1 MRLSLALLL
10 PAIAGVAHAATAS
23 IQGMV
28 YWPGISVPKDGEE
41 LVLTPKQLRLV
52 LAGQLDLSQYHAL
65 TEVSSGK
72 IDPATL
78 DIINRL
84 VGGQEQLLDDESA
97 ERGRNLIIFRGNSEQ
112 IEKLKN
118 SADGKHNLETSYPFS
133 VAESSVCLEDL
144 DRLVADLKIQAAI
157 TDSTIHEFDL
167 SVRAA
172 LLFSTG
178 YSNYVAGANR
188 EA

>member
-1 MRLSLALLL
+1 M
-10 PAIAGVAHAATAS
+10 AGVAHAATAS

-28 YWPGISVPKDGEE
+28 NCPSISVPKDGEE
-41 LVLTPKQLRLV
+41 QVLTPKQLRLV
-52 LAGQLDLSQYHAL
+52 LAGQLGLSQYHAL
-65 TEVSSGK
+65 TEGSSGK

-97 ERGRNLIIFRGNSEQ
+97 ERGRNLMIFRGNNEQ

-118 SADGKHNLETSYPFS
+118 SADGKHHLESSYPFS
-133 VAESSVCLEDL
+133 VPESSVRLEDL
-144 DRLVADLKIQAAI
+144 DRLIADLKIQAAI

-167 SVRAA
+167 SVRASL
-172 LLFSTG
+172 LLFHG
-178 YSNYVAGANR
+178 LF
-188 EA
+188 

>member
-10 PAIAGVAHAATAS
+10 PAMAGVAQAATAS

-28 YWPGISVPKDGEE
+28 YWPSIFVPKDGEE

-65 TEVSSGK
+65 TEGSSGK
-72 IDPATL
+72 VAPATV
-78 DIINRL
+78 DILNTL
-84 VGGQEQLLDDESA
+84 VGGQDQLLGDGSA
-97 ERGRNLIIFRGNSEQ
+97 ERGRNLMIFRGNSEQ

-118 SADGKHNLETSYPFS
+118 SPDGKHNQETSYSFS
-133 VAESSVCLEDL
+133 VPESSVRLEDL
-144 DRLVADLKIQAAI
+144 DRLIADLKIQATS

-167 SVRAA
+167 SVRPSL
-172 LLFSTG
+172 LLFQLLL
-178 YSNYVAGANR
+178 
-188 EA
+188 